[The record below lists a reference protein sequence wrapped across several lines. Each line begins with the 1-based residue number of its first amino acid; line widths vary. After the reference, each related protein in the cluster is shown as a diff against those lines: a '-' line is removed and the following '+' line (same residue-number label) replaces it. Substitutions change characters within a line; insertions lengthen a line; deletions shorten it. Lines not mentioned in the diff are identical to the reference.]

1 MANKTSGL
9 KEGKTKRIIIYT
21 ADNVYLVTADGHMS
35 GNIEEVV
42 SLNQNKNI
50 VNERTQE
57 WLRNDTSDEGFNIL
71 LEAYGDESGGYS
83 GGDADVEYRIEANT
97 ASSMDSQKSKSRRT
111 RNTQSSKLNH

>member
-1 MANKTSGL
+1 MAITDGLLLYNGKKKYAKDIYDDIYYPKTPREQSAFNRSMANKTSGL

-50 VNERTQE
+50 VNERT
-57 WLRNDTSDEGFNIL
+57 
-71 LEAYGDESGGYS
+71 
-83 GGDADVEYRIEANT
+83 
-97 ASSMDSQKSKSRRT
+97 
-111 RNTQSSKLNH
+111 